1 MMTGGR
7 LENSF
12 NVFDK
17 TVRLQSVAVS
27 PSVNWRLTVK
37 AQIGSREFTP
47 GVFER
52 LYPGDGMG
60 WWRGVLKSR

>member
-1 MMTGGR
+1 M
-7 LENSF
+7 
-12 NVFDK
+12 
-17 TVRLQSVAVS
+17 S

-60 WWRGVLKSR
+60 VVEGGSLNLDRQNAKNA